1 MVVASMQVI
10 ASMPGASQQTSA
22 AILSSVAFDKD
33 AVNFATAGVS
43 KRISVYNYADAV
55 ATYAAGQ
62 SDEVQNSL
70 LVPHSQASLGLPLP
84 CPPAPATL
92 NCLSVPVEEI

>member
-1 MVVASMQVI
+1 MAVGCMQVI

-43 KRISVYNYADAV
+43 KRISVYNYAEAV
-55 ATYAAGQ
+55 ATYGTGQ
-62 SDEVQNSL
+62 TDEVRD
-70 LVPHSQASLGLPLP
+70 
-84 CPPAPATL
+84 
-92 NCLSVPVEEI
+92 SVPVL